1 MAILWFY
8 QLISPSRVVFL
19 NWIAKAFDPGMV
31 SSNQLVSQV
40 MQAEVS
46 QMVDPN
52 YTILVKFP
60 KKYLPEKKPVFK
72 GARSK
77 LK

>member
-1 MAILWFY
+1 M
-8 QLISPSRVVFL
+8 VFL
-19 NWIAKAFDPGMV
+19 SSSGDGNWIAKAFDPGMV
-31 SSNQLVSQV
+31 GSNQLVSQV
-40 MQAEVS
+40 MKAEVS

>member
-1 MAILWFY
+1 
-8 QLISPSRVVFL
+8 
-19 NWIAKAFDPGMV
+19 MV
-31 SSNQLVSQV
+31 DSNQLVSQV
-40 MQAEVS
+40 MQAEAS

-60 KKYLPEKKPVFK
+60 KKYLPEKKPVLK
-72 GARSK
+72 GAHNK

>member
-1 MAILWFY
+1 M
-8 QLISPSRVVFL
+8 VFL
-19 NWIAKAFDPGMV
+19 STPRDGGWIAEDFGVGRMN
-31 SSNQLVSQV
+31 SYQLVSQV
-40 MQAEVS
+40 MKAEVS

-60 KKYLPEKKPVFK
+60 KKYLPEQKPVF
-72 GARSK
+72 GGLHDR

>member
-1 MAILWFY
+1 
-8 QLISPSRVVFL
+8 
-19 NWIAKAFDPGMV
+19 MV
-31 SSNQLVSQV
+31 GSNQLVSQV

-60 KKYLPEKKPVFK
+60 KKYLPEKSPS
-72 GARSK
+72 SK
-77 LK
+77 ESVTN

>member
-1 MAILWFY
+1 
-8 QLISPSRVVFL
+8 
-19 NWIAKAFDPGMV
+19 MV
-31 SSNQLVSQV
+31 GSSQLVSQV
-40 MQAEVS
+40 MKAEVS
-46 QMVDPN
+46 QLVDPN